1 MATISFTTKFS
12 LNTTPKK
19 FIFVDTSDYAG
30 QGIATAN
37 VNGCFKITSPSGV
50 VIYNNT
56 DFSNSNC
63 DIRVSVSTTSQQTI
77 SLPLDGNGDVEA
89 GLYTI
94 EYSVYNNST
103 LETYTLTNTY
113 TFDFTAPTVKITQI
127 SNCITPL
134 FTSTDSTDYTV
145 NETLPTI
152 VRTHTLYYPNGSA
165 GQGSPETGS
174 AVTLTTSTFYN
185 GTQTTTISSVL
196 TYTFDD
202 GLVVITTVTGV
213 QEFVVDCTWICA
225 IYCCIRSL
233 EQQMETLRTTGSNDV
248 LYRELTLKFAQVMG
262 LVVLAKTAIE
272 CGKSDDVNDI
282 LTTIKDIANCT
293 DDCSCDGD
301 APSLV
306 TGLGGLVGPAGPAGA
321 QGAPGA
327 NGSDGA
333 NGANGANGT
342 TILDTYNDITG
353 VTSPSSAVETP
364 LYTFTTL
371 ANTLDAVGDEIEAYT
386 RINVAAGIAAT
397 TVGIRFK
404 LGGLSIYTD
413 TVNTALN
420 DSILLYKI
428 KISKISN
435 TSQLWT
441 IERID
446 SDTISSITTDIITLS
461 SAADTTTTNVFQ
473 VTAQGSGVGAGQAT
487 LYKTTLYKYSA

>member
-19 FIFVDTSDYAG
+19 FIFVDTSNYVG

-77 SLPLDGNGDVEA
+77 SLPLDGAGDVEA

-113 TFDFTAPTVKITQI
+113 TYSFTAPTVEITQV

-165 GQGSPETGS
+165 GQGSPEVGS
-174 AVTLTTSTFYN
+174 AVTLTTSDFYN

-196 TYTFDD
+196 TYTFTD
-202 GLVVITTVTGV
+202 GLIVVTTITGS

-233 EQQMETLRTTGSNDV
+233 EQQMETLRTTGSNDL

-262 LVVLAKTAIE
+262 LVTLVKTAIE
-272 CGKSDDVNDI
+272 CGKSDDVNDY

-293 DDCSCDGD
+293 DDCSCDGTT
-301 APSLV
+301 PSLV

-321 QGAPGA
+321 QGNPGA
-327 NGSDGA
+327 DGSDGT
-333 NGANGANGT
+333 NGT
-342 TILDTYNDITG
+342 TILNTYNDVTG
-353 VTSPSSAVETP
+353 VSSPSSAVETP
-364 LYTFTTL
+364 LYTYTTA
-371 ANTLDAVGDEIEAYT
+371 ANTLNAVGDEIECYA
-386 RINVAAGIAAT
+386 RINIAAGLAAT
-397 TVGIRFK
+397 SVGLRFK
-404 LGGLSIYTD
+404 LGGLSIYLD
-413 TVNTALN
+413 TISSALIDNT
-420 DSILLYKI
+420 LLYKI

-435 TSQLWT
+435 TEQLWT
-441 IERID
+441 IEKTGL
-446 SDTISSITTDIITLS
+446 DTTPATDIELVTLT
-461 SAADTTTTNVFQ
+461 SAADTTTTNAFQ
-473 VTAQGSGVGAGQAT
+473 ITAQGSGVGAGVAT
-487 LYKTTLYKYSA
+487 LYKSTLYKYSA